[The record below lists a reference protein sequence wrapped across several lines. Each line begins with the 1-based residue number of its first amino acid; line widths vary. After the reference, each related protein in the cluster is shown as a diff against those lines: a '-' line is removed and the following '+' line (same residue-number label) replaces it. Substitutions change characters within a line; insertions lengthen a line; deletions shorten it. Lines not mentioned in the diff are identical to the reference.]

1 MNVAV
6 MLLVVLCRER
16 AHLITISSQ
25 SLFTLSDFI
34 TSNQVVSFFLNHQ
47 FCAGMNTTCWK
58 PRSTVLAPVASLS
71 PKTVSLVRHPL
82 DDQDLLTKR
91 KRVSEELRSLLQ
103 IGAIK
108 RKNKIADQLLDW
120 MALDNETNRTL
131 LDDLYNHLYDLSE
144 EQGRIPSN
152 I

>member
-1 MNVAV
+1 M
-6 MLLVVLCRER
+6 
-16 AHLITISSQ
+16 
-25 SLFTLSDFI
+25 
-34 TSNQVVSFFLNHQ
+34 
-47 FCAGMNTTCWK
+47 
-58 PRSTVLAPVASLS
+58 
-71 PKTVSLVRHPL
+71 SLVRPPL

-91 KRVSEELRSLLQ
+91 KRVSEELRLLIQ

-120 MALDNETNRTL
+120 MALDNEMDRTL

>member
-1 MNVAV
+1 
-6 MLLVVLCRER
+6 
-16 AHLITISSQ
+16 
-25 SLFTLSDFI
+25 
-34 TSNQVVSFFLNHQ
+34 
-47 FCAGMNTTCWK
+47 MNTTCWN

-71 PKTVSLVRHPL
+71 LKTVSLVRPPL

-91 KRVSEELRSLLQ
+91 KRVSEELRLLIQ

-120 MALDNETNRTL
+120 MALDNEMDRTL

>member
-1 MNVAV
+1 
-6 MLLVVLCRER
+6 
-16 AHLITISSQ
+16 
-25 SLFTLSDFI
+25 
-34 TSNQVVSFFLNHQ
+34 
-47 FCAGMNTTCWK
+47 MNTTCWK

-71 PKTVSLVRHPL
+71 PKTMSLVRPPL

-91 KRVSEELRSLLQ
+91 KR
-103 IGAIK
+103 
-108 RKNKIADQLLDW
+108 LLDW

>member
-1 MNVAV
+1 
-6 MLLVVLCRER
+6 
-16 AHLITISSQ
+16 
-25 SLFTLSDFI
+25 
-34 TSNQVVSFFLNHQ
+34 
-47 FCAGMNTTCWK
+47 
-58 PRSTVLAPVASLS
+58 
-71 PKTVSLVRHPL
+71 VSLVRPPL

-91 KRVSEELRSLLQ
+91 KRVSEELRLLIQ

-108 RKNKIADQLLDW
+108 RKNKIADQLLNW
-120 MALDNETNRTL
+120 MALDNEMDRTL

>member
-1 MNVAV
+1 
-6 MLLVVLCRER
+6 
-16 AHLITISSQ
+16 
-25 SLFTLSDFI
+25 
-34 TSNQVVSFFLNHQ
+34 
-47 FCAGMNTTCWK
+47 MNTICWK
-58 PRSTVLAPVASLS
+58 PRSIVLALVASFS
-71 PKTVSLVRHPL
+71 PKTVSLVCPPL
-82 DDQDLLTKR
+82 DGQDLLTKR
-91 KRVSEELRSLLQ
+91 KRVSEELRLLFQ

-120 MALDNETNRTL
+120 MTLDNETDRTL